1 MKARQRRHV
10 VLLHG
15 WVWAQLAVKLKF
27 YGLDRR
33 DFCVHRAE
41 APSDWPHFDFWPDV
55 WELVAPPSLQY
66 DRVAMWSDPLEQ
78 LGVSGRMSAAPASP
92 TRGFTRWMISADV
105 IASKNFRRA

>member
-10 VLLHG
+10 LLLHG
-15 WVWAQLAVKLKF
+15 WYWNQLPLVHVKL

-41 APSDWPHFDFWPDV
+41 APSDWLHFDFEPDV
-55 WELVAPPSLQY
+55 RELVLVSMQY

-78 LGVSGRMSAAPASP
+78 MGLSTSP
-92 TRGFTRWMISADV
+92 MRGLQR
-105 IASKNFRRA
+105 RRA